1 MELEARPRWHRR
13 FGHRLAVTS
22 GAAVLSLGCFLV
34 LPLLQAISQTANPD
48 LTLTGIDTASLPPPP
63 PAPEVESEPPPPPP
77 QEQPAAPE
85 LAESAEPLDLSQL
98 EMALNPS
105 LGEGWGSGDFAV
117 KLSALPGATEN
128 ATEEVDALFSLADL
142 DQKPRVLHQ
151 PGPVWNAE
159 LRKKAPATVYVLFV
173 VGPDG
178 KVADPVVQSS
188 TDPTFERSALA
199 AVKQWKFEPGKR
211 NGQPVRFRMRVPI
224 TFPQGG

>member
-1 MELEARPRWHRR
+1 M
-13 FGHRLAVTS
+13 HRLAVTV
-22 GAAVLSLGCFLV
+22 GAAAFSLGCFLV

-48 LTLTGIDTASLPPPP
+48 LFLTGVDTASLPPPP
-63 PAPEVESEPPPPPP
+63 PAPEAEAEPPPPPP
-77 QEQPAAPE
+77 QSQPATPE
-85 LAESAEPLDLSQL
+85 LTETAEPLDLSQL

-105 LGEGWGSGDFAV
+105 LGDGWATADFAV
-117 KLSALPGATEN
+117 KLSTLPGTAEN
-128 ATEEVDALFSLADL
+128 AANEVDALFSLADL

-173 VGPDG
+173 VDPEGR
-178 KVADPVVQSS
+178 VADPVVQSS